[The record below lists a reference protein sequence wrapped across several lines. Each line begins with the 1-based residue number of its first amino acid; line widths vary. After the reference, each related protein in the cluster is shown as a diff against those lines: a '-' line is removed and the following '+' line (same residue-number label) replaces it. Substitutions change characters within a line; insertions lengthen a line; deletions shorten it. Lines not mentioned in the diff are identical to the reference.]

1 MGDYKSSAIRMMD
14 PTSENKAPGGVALL
28 IVDMINDLDF
38 SGGPEML
45 PAVEAAAEAILKLR
59 DAATELGVPTVYVN
73 DNYGQWHSER
83 SRIVE
88 YCAREES
95 VAREIVQRIAPR
107 HDDFFVIKPQFS
119 GFYSTNLPVLLPTLG
134 VNRIVLT
141 GVAADICVLFTAAD
155 AHMRDYDLWV
165 PGDTVAS
172 LAEDRTAWSLDI
184 MAKTMNAEIRPTTDL
199 TLADWVAD
207 AT

>member
-1 MGDYKSSAIRMMD
+1 MD
-14 PTSENKAPGGVALL
+14 PTNNDKAPGGVALL
-28 IVDMINDLDF
+28 IIDMINDLDF
-38 SGGPEML
+38 AGGKEML
-45 PAVEAAAEAILKLR
+45 PAVEAAAAAILQLR
-59 DAATELGVPTVYVN
+59 DEATALGVPIVYVN

-88 YCAREES
+88 YCSRDESAARS
-95 VAREIVQRIAPR
+95 LVKRIAPR

-134 VNRIVLT
+134 ANRLVLT

-165 PGDTVAS
+165 PTDTVAS
-172 LAEDRTAWSLDI
+172 LDAQRTAWSLDI
-184 MAKTMNAEIRPTTDL
+184 MARSMKAETRPTTDL
-199 TLADWVAD
+199 ALAEWVA
-207 AT
+207 TST